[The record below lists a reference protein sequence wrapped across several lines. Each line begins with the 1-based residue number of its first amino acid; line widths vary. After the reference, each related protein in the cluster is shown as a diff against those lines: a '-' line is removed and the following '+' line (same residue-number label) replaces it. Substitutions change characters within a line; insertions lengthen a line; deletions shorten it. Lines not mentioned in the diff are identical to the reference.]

1 MIAPLQAHQRRKRV
15 KKFTTLLA
23 LTIALSFAAF
33 VANPCAAQTDAW
45 PSKPVRVIVP
55 FAAGGAADIL
65 ARIVSDHLG
74 RVLGQSFVIDNR
86 AGAGGLVGE
95 QAGARS
101 DPDGYTF
108 VVSGIAPSVIA
119 PAMSPTPTFDPLKD
133 FTHIAYLGGPPLV
146 LLVHPSLGVK
156 TFAEFLA
163 LIRSRPEGLGY
174 VSPGTGTHGH
184 LFAEYLAQKEHIKL
198 EHVPYKGSA
207 PALIDL
213 IAGHVK
219 VGTMAWV
226 SAAEEIRT
234 GALRVLAVSSEAR
247 VAADPSVPTFKELG
261 YPDLVAATWFG
272 ISGPAGV
279 SLDIAQKLNGAVTQV
294 LQLEDVKKR
303 FAQDAVQ
310 IVPMTPQQYTAFI
323 GREMAIWQ
331 PLAKTLNKQVN

>member
-1 MIAPLQAHQRRKRV
+1 MIAPLQAQQRRKRV
-15 KKFTTLLA
+15 KKFTTFLA
-23 LTIALSFAAF
+23 WTIALLLVAAG
-33 VANPCAAQTDAW
+33 NPCAAQTDTW

-74 RVLGQSFVIDNR
+74 RVFGQSFVIDNR

-101 DPDGYTF
+101 EPDGYTF

-133 FTHIAYLGGPPLV
+133 FTHIAYLGEPPLV

-156 TFAEFLA
+156 TFAEFLT
-163 LIRSRPEGLGY
+163 LIRSRPQGLGY

-184 LFAEYLAQKEHIKL
+184 LFAEYLAQKENIKL

-234 GALRVLAVSSEAR
+234 GALRVLAVSSETR

-261 YPDLVAATWFG
+261 YLDLVAATWFG
-272 ISGPAGV
+272 LSGPAGIAP
-279 SLDIAQKLNGAVTQV
+279 DIAQKLNGAVAQV

-310 IVPMTPQQYTAFI
+310 IVPMTPQAYTSFI

>member
-1 MIAPLQAHQRRKRV
+1 M
-15 KKFTTLLA
+15 
-23 LTIALSFAAF
+23 
-33 VANPCAAQTDAW
+33 
-45 PSKPVRVIVP
+45 
-55 FAAGGAADIL
+55 
-65 ARIVSDHLG
+65 
-74 RVLGQSFVIDNR
+74 
-86 AGAGGLVGE
+86 
-95 QAGARS
+95 
-101 DPDGYTF
+101 
-108 VVSGIAPSVIA
+108 
-119 PAMSPTPTFDPLKD
+119 
-133 FTHIAYLGGPPLV
+133 

-156 TFAEFLA
+156 TFAEFLT

-174 VSPGTGTHGH
+174 VSPGMGMHGH
-184 LFAEYLAQKEHIKL
+184 LFAEYLAQKENIKL

-234 GALRVLAVSSEAR
+234 GALRVFAVSSEAR

-272 ISGPAGV
+272 LSVPAGIAP
-279 SLDIAQKLNGAVTQV
+279 DIAQKLNGAVAQV

-310 IVPMTPQQYTAFI
+310 IVPMTPQEYTSFI
-323 GREMAIWQ
+323 GREMAMWQ
-331 PLAKTLNKQVN
+331 PLAKNLNKQSN

>member
-1 MIAPLQAHQRRKRV
+1 MKR
-15 KKFTTLLA
+15 FAMLLA
-23 LTIALSFAAF
+23 ATFALSFGVSAG
-33 VANPCAAQTDAW
+33 NPGAAQTDAW
-45 PSKPVRVIVP
+45 PSKPVRIIVP
-55 FAAGGAADIL
+55 FPAGGAADIL
-65 ARIVSDHLG
+65 ARTVSDHLS
-74 RVLGQSFVIDNR
+74 REFQQSFVIDNR

-95 QAGARS
+95 QAGARA
-101 DPDGYTF
+101 DPDGYNF

-119 PAMSPTPTFDPLKD
+119 PAISPTPTFDPMKD
-133 FTHIAYLGGPPLV
+133 FTHVAYLGGPPLV

-156 TFAEFLA
+156 TFQEFLA
-163 LIRSRPEGLGY
+163 LIKSKPEGLGY

-219 VGTMAWV
+219 VGTMAWI

-234 GALRVLAVSSEAR
+234 GALRVLAVSSATR
-247 VAADPSVPTFKELG
+247 LSNDPSVPTFKELG

-272 ISGPAGV
+272 LSGPAG
-279 SLDIAQKLNGAVTQV
+279 LPPGIAQKMNSAVSEV
-294 LQLEDVKKR
+294 LKLEDVKKR

-310 IVPMTPQQYTAFI
+310 IVPMTPQEYTAFI
-323 GREMAIWQ
+323 AREMATWQ
-331 PLAKTLNKQVN
+331 PIAKTLNKQSN

>member
-1 MIAPLQAHQRRKRV
+1 M
-15 KKFTTLLA
+15 KKFTTFLA
-23 LTIALSFAAF
+23 WTIALLFAAA
-33 VANPCAAQTDAW
+33 VNPCAAQTDAW

-74 RVLGQSFVIDNR
+74 RVFGQSFVIDNR

-101 DPDGYTF
+101 EPDGYTF

-146 LLVHPSLGVK
+146 LLVHPSLSVK
-156 TFAEFLA
+156 TFADFLT
-163 LIRSRPEGLGY
+163 LIRSRPQGLGY

-184 LFAEYLAQKEHIKL
+184 LFAEYLAQKENIKL

-234 GALRVLAVSSEAR
+234 GALRV
-247 VAADPSVPTFKELG
+247 
-261 YPDLVAATWFG
+261 
-272 ISGPAGV
+272 
-279 SLDIAQKLNGAVTQV
+279 
-294 LQLEDVKKR
+294 
-303 FAQDAVQ
+303 
-310 IVPMTPQQYTAFI
+310 
-323 GREMAIWQ
+323 
-331 PLAKTLNKQVN
+331 

>member
-1 MIAPLQAHQRRKRV
+1 MIAPLQAQQRRKRV
-15 KKFTTLLA
+15 KKFTTFLA
-23 LTIALSFAAF
+23 WTIAMFLAAA
-33 VANPCAAQTDAW
+33 VNPCAAQTDAW

-74 RVLGQSFVIDNR
+74 RMFGQSFVIDNR

-101 DPDGYTF
+101 EPDGYTF

-156 TFAEFLA
+156 TFAEFLT
-163 LIRSRPEGLGY
+163 LIRSRPQGLGY

-184 LFAEYLAQKEHIKL
+184 LFAEYLAQKENIKL

-272 ISGPAGV
+272 LSGPAGIAP
-279 SLDIAQKLNGAVTQV
+279 DIAQKLNGAVAQV

-310 IVPMTPQQYTAFI
+310 IVPMTPQEYTSFI

-331 PLAKTLNKQVN
+331 PLAKNLNKQSN